1 MTALG
6 DRLMGTVRQ
15 TMINLASTSREI
27 MNDGERLVLSE
38 LLRDAADMVDRGAG
52 CRKSVAVKAPQG
64 GENSHLKAKRAP
76 RELILLT
83 AHGPNGR
90 PLYMSVRRAMA
101 K

>member
-1 MTALG
+1 MTASANW
-6 DRLMGTVRQ
+6 LMGIARQ
-15 TMINLASTSREI
+15 TMTNLASTSRAI
-27 MNDGERLVLSE
+27 MNDTERLVLSE
-38 LLRDAADMVDRGAG
+38 MLRDCADQVDRGAG

-90 PLYMSVRRAMA
+90 PLYMSVRRVMA